1 MADELR
7 LLVIHVEEP
16 DPGRFEWVITELHS
30 PERLTE
36 IDRAT
41 RGRDSYREA
50 MADGL
55 VSLEEKIDDLDV
67 GPRDRAD
74 RSDMRQKDSKD
85 QGRPTQAKAE
95 TGSPT
100 SRTTPKTSAYFGFG
114 PIR

>member
-1 MADELR
+1 MANDLR
-7 LLVIHVEEP
+7 LLAIHVEEP

-41 RGRDSYREA
+41 RGRDSYKEA

-55 VSLEEKIDDLDV
+55 ISLEEKIDDLDV

-74 RSDMRQKDSKD
+74 RSGMRQKDSKD
-85 QGRPTQAKAE
+85 EVRPTQDKAE
-95 TGSPT
+95 TGSST
-100 SRTTPKTSAYFGFG
+100 SRTTPKTAAYFGFG
-114 PIR
+114 PIK